1 MQWLWSWQLCL
12 NEYVLGKKICLI
24 DSPGNTSTI
33 APGTDTVENIPVQAS
48 LIASLWTGRFWHMKR
63 QLNLFSLYG
72 WEQGMCWVPI
82 KTGIRFV
89 LFFKAFF
96 FFFSFLSRQW
106 NLWTEILVFLKVS
119 FNQRVFLNLA
129 RKFKVLLLM
138 E

>member
-1 MQWLWSWQLCL
+1 MQWQWSWQLCL

-96 FFFSFLSRQW
+96 FFFFLSFSAMESLNWDIGFSKGVIQP
-106 NLWTEILVFLKVS
+106 ESVS
-119 FNQRVFLNLA
+119 QSC
-129 RKFKVLLLM
+129 KKI
-138 E
+138 